1 MEVIFMNKPFALMAL
16 TAAMAA

>member
-16 TAAMAA
+16 TAAMA